1 MVTIV
6 YTFAGGKLVW
16 EIQLSLGSHDS
27 LGAVRSIK
35 AILGRISLHFTS
47 RFRTVRTYAHIS
59 LLKQYEDALV
69 FRSFDQF
76 SVQLRSLKEIYKTR
90 RYQWK

>member
-27 LGAVRSIK
+27 FGAAPSIK
-35 AILGRISLHFTS
+35 AGLGAILTHFTS
-47 RFRTVRTYAHIS
+47 RFRTVHNVRSYQFFQVLRRRTRLSEFH
-59 LLKQYEDALV
+59 
-69 FRSFDQF
+69 QF
-76 SVQLRSLKEIYKTR
+76 SVVKDR
-90 RYQWK
+90 